1 MARALCE
8 QLQLHECEQKI
19 DRCLLGYWFT
29 LSTEYCTSSFRQVG
43 KAVFGKYLASQG
55 SSLVL
60 SNPGSMLYNI
70 HH

>member
-1 MARALCE
+1 MLVR
-8 QLQLHECEQKI
+8 I
-19 DRCLLGYWFT
+19 GWFT

>member
-1 MARALCE
+1 MKAV
-8 QLQLHECEQKI
+8 
-19 DRCLLGYWFT
+19 CLMLVRILVH

-43 KAVFGKYLASQG
+43 NAVFGKYLASQG